1 MSCRLTSVEVEEG
14 PGTSAETEIAKSSA
28 QGTKRKRD
36 TQNSTAC
43 GPGDTSQRDG
53 VKPPR
58 TPTRIPIPPLPS
70 VLPPVNLVH
79 RDVIR
84 AWCQQLK
91 LSTKGPKLDGYKR
104 LCEYA
109 YPHQKNFPA
118 TAQEARILSLSKRIK
133 IEKGE
138 LPLEGSEGAAPPT
151 GGPPALEGAPPPPEG
166 VVSTSAPNSEAV
178 FAAWSR
184 MTTRAVKTEP
194 VHSQETGVNEEII
207 EDHQVD
213 PGVSSTSEVKEAPNT
228 NDQVPIPQ
236 INELEEDCPSSSFRR
251 SVCPLP
257 TTLPPINDVSRDTL
271 RYWCQQLKLSTDGQK
286 IEVYRRL
293 QEHAYPEKDQ
303 YIPKSSREARMH
315 SCSRKHNVVT
325 KGGSVQK
332 RKMRKGEEQTSV
344 VEVVTS
350 AQAAMLAAW
359 SRIAA
364 RAVQPKAVNS
374 RALRTSESFLPQ
386 ASGVRWCV
394 VHGRPLLADTEGWVR
409 LQFQAGQ
416 AWVPDTPRRMTSLFM
431 LPACIFAPPD
441 LEDNLLCPEC
451 AKRNKKI
458 MKRLIAMGRRK
469 KAGLDTPT
477 SLLSNGPCLKTD

>member
-1 MSCRLTSVEVEEG
+1 PVGRDISNSHTS
-14 PGTSAETEIAKSSA
+14 P
-28 QGTKRKRD
+28 
-36 TQNSTAC
+36 
-43 GPGDTSQRDG
+43 
-53 VKPPR
+53 
-58 TPTRIPIPPLPS
+58 
-70 VLPPVNLVH
+70 
-79 RDVIR
+79 
-84 AWCQQLK
+84 
-91 LSTKGPKLDGYKR
+91 
-104 LCEYA
+104 
-109 YPHQKNFPA
+109 
-118 TAQEARILSLSKRIK
+118 SLSI
-133 IEKGE
+133 
-138 LPLEGSEGAAPPT
+138 LT
-151 GGPPALEGAPPPPEG
+151 
-166 VVSTSAPNSEAV
+166 
-178 FAAWSR
+178 
-184 MTTRAVKTEP
+184 
-194 VHSQETGVNEEII
+194 
-207 EDHQVD
+207 
-213 PGVSSTSEVKEAPNT
+213 
-228 NDQVPIPQ
+228 
-236 INELEEDCPSSSFRR
+236 LEEDCPSSSFRR

-257 TTLPPINDVSRDTL
+257 TALPPINDVSRDTL

-325 KGGSVQK
+325 KRGSVQK
-332 RKMRKGEEQTSV
+332 RKTRKGEELTSV

-364 RAVQPKAVNS
+364 RAVQPKAVSS

-416 AWVPDTPRRMTSLFM
+416 AWVPDTPRRMASLFM

-451 AKRNKKI
+451 AKSW
-458 MKRLIAMGRRK
+458 RLITLQYCSGFCHT
-469 KAGLDTPT
+469 LT
-477 SLLSNGPCLKTD
+477 